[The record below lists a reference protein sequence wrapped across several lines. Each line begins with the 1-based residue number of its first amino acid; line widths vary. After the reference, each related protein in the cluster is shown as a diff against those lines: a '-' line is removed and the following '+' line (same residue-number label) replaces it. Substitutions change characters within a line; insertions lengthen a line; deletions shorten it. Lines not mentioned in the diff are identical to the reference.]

1 MYYRSRSANLTPL
14 LTIIGIDIALW
25 LGSSVAPNMIPL
37 FGLSPALVL
46 SKPWTLVT
54 SIFLHGSFG
63 HIFGNMFTLYFY
75 GRYVTE
81 LLGERRFLAI
91 YFVGGIVGSITYVL
105 LGPQLSLAIGASGAV
120 FTLGGVLVVLRPQVK
135 VIVFPIPIPVPLW
148 VATLAGFLIVSF
160 LPGVAW
166 QAHLGGLVFG
176 LAAGWWFKTRAR
188 GYH

>member
-1 MYYRSRSANLTPL
+1 VYYRSRSANLTPL

-25 LGSSVAPNMIPL
+25 LGSLVAPSMIPL
-37 FGLSPALVL
+37 FGLSPALAL

-54 SIFLHGSFG
+54 SIFLHGSFS
-63 HIFGNMFTLYFY
+63 HIFGNMLTLYFY
-75 GRYVTE
+75 GRYVME
-81 LLGERRFLAI
+81 LLGERRFLVV
-91 YFVGGIVGSITYVL
+91 YFLGGIVGSIAYVL
-105 LGPQLSLAIGASGAV
+105 LGPQYSLAIGASGAI
-120 FTLGGVLVVLRPQVK
+120 FALGGVLVVLRPQVK